1 MFDMRIKY
9 SETNPT
15 SKERYIMSMTPR
27 ERVLAAMKKETLDR
41 PPVAVFTQS
50 ATVGEMD
57 NCGAAWP
64 EAHSDAK
71 LMAKLGAAQ
80 ATYYGFEAVR
90 SSFCLTAEA
99 ERLGCV
105 VDPGKKNSTPMI
117 KKHPFKFDAM
127 EDVYDEPNLL
137 DPEEFLK
144 GGRPAVVIE
153 ATKLLKEQYGNEYA
167 VVAGNTGPFTLAG
180 HMVSTENLVFGIMMN
195 PDMVVKWIDAV
206 NPIVKAYTQALADAG
221 ADIIQMSEPS
231 SSTDLLSPDM
241 FTDYSGK
248 YVHESLASVKDAMSV
263 LHICGDTS
271 EIIPLMADTGVT
283 GISIEEKVD
292 SEKAVKIAA
301 GRVALVG
308 NVGVVNPLLQGTPED
323 CAAAGKRIAAAGFNV
338 ISPGCGL
345 SALIK
350 DENLFALVKSI
361 KG

>member
-1 MFDMRIKY
+1 
-9 SETNPT
+9 
-15 SKERYIMSMTPR
+15 MSMTPR
-27 ERVLAAMKKETLDR
+27 ERVLAAMKQEELDR

-50 ATVGEMD
+50 ATVGEME

-90 SSFCLTAEA
+90 SAFCLTAEA
-99 ERLGCV
+99 ERLGCM
-105 VDPGKKNSTPMI
+105 VDPGKINSTPMI

-144 GGRPAVVIE
+144 GGRPAVILE

-167 VVAGNTGPFTLAG
+167 VIGGNTGPFTLAG

-195 PDMVVKWIDAV
+195 PEMVAKWIDAV

-241 FTDYSGK
+241 FTEYSGR
-248 YVHESLASVKDAMSV
+248 YVKESLASVKGADSV

-283 GISIEEKVD
+283 GISVEEKVD
-292 SEKAVKIAA
+292 SAEAVRIAA
-301 GRVALVG
+301 GRVACVG

-323 CAAAGKRIAAAGFNV
+323 CAAAAKRIAEAGFNV

-350 DENLFALVKSI
+350 DENLFALVKAI

>member
-1 MFDMRIKY
+1 
-9 SETNPT
+9 
-15 SKERYIMSMTPR
+15 MSMTPR
-27 ERVLAAMKKETLDR
+27 ERVLAAMKQEKLDR

-50 ATVGEMD
+50 ATVGEME

-80 ATYYGFEAVR
+80 ATYFGFEAVR

-99 ERLGCV
+99 ERLGCN
-105 VDPGKKNSTPMI
+105 VDPGKINSTPMI

-144 GGRPAVVIE
+144 GGRPAVILE

-167 VVAGNTGPFTLAG
+167 VIGGNTGPFTLAG

-195 PDMVVKWIDAV
+195 PEMVAKWIDAV
-206 NPIVKAYTQALADAG
+206 NPIVKAYSQALADAG

-241 FTDYSGK
+241 FTEYSGR
-248 YVHESLASVKDAMSV
+248 YVKESLASVKGADSV

-283 GISIEEKVD
+283 GISVEEKVD
-292 SEKAVKIAA
+292 SAEAVRIAA
-301 GRVALVG
+301 GRVACVG

-323 CAAAGKRIAAAGFNV
+323 CAAAAKRIAEAGFNV

-350 DENLFALVKSI
+350 DENLFALVKAI

>member
-1 MFDMRIKY
+1 
-9 SETNPT
+9 
-15 SKERYIMSMTPR
+15 MSMTPR
-27 ERVLAAMKKETLDR
+27 ERVLAAMKQEKLDR

-50 ATVGEMD
+50 ATVGEME

-80 ATYYGFEAVR
+80 ATYFGFEAVR

-99 ERLGCV
+99 ERLGCN
-105 VDPGKKNSTPMI
+105 VDPGKINSTPMI

-127 EDVYDEPNLL
+127 EDVYDEPNLM

-167 VVAGNTGPFTLAG
+167 VIAGNTGPFTLAG

-195 PDMVVKWIDAV
+195 PEMVAKWIDAV

-241 FTDYSGK
+241 FTEYSGR
-248 YVHESLASVKDAMSV
+248 YVKESLASVKGADSV

-283 GISIEEKVD
+283 GISVEEKVD
-292 SEKAVKIAA
+292 SEAAVKIAA
-301 GRVALVG
+301 GRVATVG
-308 NVGVVNPLLQGTPED
+308 NVGVVNPLLQGTPDD

>member
-1 MFDMRIKY
+1 
-9 SETNPT
+9 
-15 SKERYIMSMTPR
+15 MSMTPR
-27 ERVLAAMKKETLDR
+27 ERVLAAMKQEKLDR

-50 ATVGEMD
+50 ATVGEME

-80 ATYYGFEAVR
+80 ATYFGFEAVR

-105 VDPGKKNSTPMI
+105 VDPGKINSTPMI

-144 GGRPAVVIE
+144 GGRPAVILE

-167 VVAGNTGPFTLAG
+167 VIGGNTGPFTLAG
-180 HMVSTENLVFGIMMN
+180 HMVSTENLVFGIMMD

-241 FTDYSGK
+241 FTEYSGR
-248 YVHESLASVKDAMSV
+248 YVKESLASVKGADSV

-283 GISIEEKVD
+283 GISVEEKVD
-292 SEKAVKIAA
+292 SADAVRIAA
-301 GRVALVG
+301 GRVACVG

-323 CAAAGKRIAAAGFNV
+323 CAAAGKRIAEAGFNI

-350 DENLFALVKSI
+350 DENLFALVKAI

>member
-1 MFDMRIKY
+1 
-9 SETNPT
+9 
-15 SKERYIMSMTPR
+15 MSMTPR
-27 ERVLAAMKKETLDR
+27 ERVLAAMKQEKLDR

-50 ATVGEMD
+50 ATVGEME

-80 ATYYGFEAVR
+80 ATYFGFEAVR

-99 ERLGCV
+99 ERLGCN
-105 VDPGKKNSTPMI
+105 VDPGKINSTPMI

-127 EDVYDEPNLL
+127 EDVYDEPNLM

-144 GGRPAVVIE
+144 GGRPAVILE

-167 VVAGNTGPFTLAG
+167 VIGGNTGPFTLAG

-195 PDMVVKWIDAV
+195 PEMVAKWIDAV

-241 FTDYSGK
+241 FTEYSGR
-248 YVHESLASVKDAMSV
+248 YVKESLASVKGADSV

-283 GISIEEKVD
+283 GISVEEKVD
-292 SEKAVKIAA
+292 SAEAVRIAA
-301 GRVALVG
+301 GRVACVG

-323 CAAAGKRIAAAGFNV
+323 CAAAAKRIAEAGFNV

-350 DENLFALVKSI
+350 DENLFALVKAI

>member
-1 MFDMRIKY
+1 
-9 SETNPT
+9 
-15 SKERYIMSMTPR
+15 MTPR
-27 ERVLAAMKKETLDR
+27 ERVLAAMKQEKLDR

-50 ATVGEMD
+50 ATVGEME

-80 ATYYGFEAVR
+80 ATYFGFEAVR

-105 VDPGKKNSTPMI
+105 VDPGKINSTPMI

-144 GGRPAVVIE
+144 GGRPAVILE

-167 VVAGNTGPFTLAG
+167 VIGGNTGPFTLAG

-195 PDMVVKWIDAV
+195 PEMVVKWIDAV

-241 FTDYSGK
+241 FTEYSGR
-248 YVHESLASVKDAMSV
+248 YVKESLASVKGADSV

-283 GISIEEKVD
+283 GISVEEKVD
-292 SEKAVKIAA
+292 SAEAVRIAA
-301 GRVALVG
+301 GRVACVG

-323 CAAAGKRIAAAGFNV
+323 CAAAAKRIAEAGFNI

-350 DENLFALVKSI
+350 DENLFALVKAI

>member
-1 MFDMRIKY
+1 
-9 SETNPT
+9 
-15 SKERYIMSMTPR
+15 MSMTPR
-27 ERVLAAMKKETLDR
+27 ERVLAAMKQEELDR

-50 ATVGEMD
+50 ATVGEME

-90 SSFCLTAEA
+90 SAFCLTAEA
-99 ERLGCV
+99 ERLGCM
-105 VDPGKKNSTPMI
+105 VDPGKINSTPMI

-127 EDVYDEPNLL
+127 EDVYDEPNLM

-167 VVAGNTGPFTLAG
+167 AIAGNTGPFTLAG

-195 PDMVVKWIDAV
+195 PEMVIKWIDAV
-206 NPIVKAYTQALADAG
+206 NPIVKAYSQALADAG

-241 FTDYSGK
+241 FTEYSGN
-248 YVHESLASVKDAMSV
+248 YVKTSLACVNGADSV

-283 GISIEEKVD
+283 GISVEEKVD
-292 SEKAVKIAA
+292 SAEAVRIAA
-301 GRVALVG
+301 GRVACVG

-323 CAAAGKRIAAAGFNV
+323 CAAAAKRIAEAGFNV

-350 DENLFALVKSI
+350 DENLFALVKAI

>member
-1 MFDMRIKY
+1 
-9 SETNPT
+9 
-15 SKERYIMSMTPR
+15 MSMTPR
-27 ERVLAAMKKETLDR
+27 ERVLAAMKQEKLDR

-50 ATVGEMD
+50 ATVGEME

-80 ATYYGFEAVR
+80 ATYFGFEAVR

-99 ERLGCV
+99 ERLGCM
-105 VDPGKKNSTPMI
+105 VDPGKINSTPMI

-127 EDVYDEPNLL
+127 EDVYDEPNLM

-144 GGRPAVVIE
+144 GGRPAVILE

-167 VVAGNTGPFTLAG
+167 VIGGNTGPFTLAG

-195 PDMVVKWIDAV
+195 PEMVIKWIDAV
-206 NPIVKAYTQALADAG
+206 NPIVKAYSQALADAG

-241 FTDYSGK
+241 FTEYSGN
-248 YVHESLASVKDAMSV
+248 YVKTSLACVNGADSV

-283 GISIEEKVD
+283 GISVEEKVD
-292 SEKAVKIAA
+292 SAEAVRIAA
-301 GRVALVG
+301 GRVACVG

-323 CAAAGKRIAAAGFNV
+323 CAAAAKRIAEAGFNV

-350 DENLFALVKSI
+350 DENLFALVKAI

>member
-1 MFDMRIKY
+1 
-9 SETNPT
+9 
-15 SKERYIMSMTPR
+15 MSMTPR
-27 ERVLAAMKKETLDR
+27 ERVLAAMKQEKLDR

-50 ATVGEMD
+50 ATVGEME

-80 ATYYGFEAVR
+80 ATYFGFEAVR

-99 ERLGCV
+99 ERLGCN
-105 VDPGKKNSTPMI
+105 VDPGKINSTPMI

-127 EDVYDEPNLL
+127 EDVYDEPNLM

-167 VVAGNTGPFTLAG
+167 VIAGNTGPFTLAG

-195 PDMVVKWIDAV
+195 PEMVAKWIDAV

-241 FTDYSGK
+241 FTEYSGR
-248 YVHESLASVKDAMSV
+248 YVKESLASVKGADSV

-283 GISIEEKVD
+283 GISVEEKVD
-292 SEKAVKIAA
+292 SADAVRIAA
-301 GRVALVG
+301 GRVACVG

-323 CAAAGKRIAAAGFNV
+323 CAAAAKRIAEAGFNV

-350 DENLFALVKSI
+350 DENLFALVKAI

>member
-1 MFDMRIKY
+1 
-9 SETNPT
+9 
-15 SKERYIMSMTPR
+15 MSMTPR
-27 ERVLAAMKKETLDR
+27 ERVLAAMKQEKLDR

-50 ATVGEMD
+50 ATVGEME

-80 ATYYGFEAVR
+80 ATYFGFEAVR

-99 ERLGCV
+99 ERLGCN
-105 VDPGKKNSTPMI
+105 VDPGKINSTPMI

-144 GGRPAVVIE
+144 GGRPAVILE

-167 VVAGNTGPFTLAG
+167 VIGGNTGPFTLAG

-195 PDMVVKWIDAV
+195 PEMVIKWIDAV

-241 FTDYSGK
+241 FTEYSGR
-248 YVHESLASVKDAMSV
+248 YVKESLASVKGADSV

-283 GISIEEKVD
+283 GISVEEKVD
-292 SEKAVKIAA
+292 SAEAVRIAA
-301 GRVALVG
+301 GRVACVG

-323 CAAAGKRIAAAGFNV
+323 CAAAAKRIAEAGFNV

-350 DENLFALVKSI
+350 DENLFALVKAI